1 MTIGPDPT
9 TIRLRTA
16 LRDLVALATI
26 PAAWVGR
33 EPSAIAAGLADLLIG
48 SLDLDFAFVR
58 LRDPEGGDVVE
69 VTRGDAWRSFPE
81 WLQHH
86 LSVNGHRSLREVI
99 PDVSGR
105 VQPCC
110 GIVIPIGVD
119 SEGGLVAAASGRSS
133 FPDEIDRLLLSVA
146 ANQAATACQNA
157 RLLYERRRAEE
168 ALREARNDLEKKVAE
183 RTAELLRT
191 TADLVE
197 RDAKIRRLID
207 ANIIGI
213 FIGDFDGLILEA
225 NGAFLHMVGYDR
237 EDLIAGRVRW
247 SDLTP
252 PEWRDRTEQA
262 LQQVKTTGIVQAY
275 EKEYFRKDGSRVP
288 VLAGATLF
296 EEGGDK
302 SIGFVIDLTERKRA
316 AEALRE
322 VQTELVHANRAAALG
337 QLTASIAHEV
347 NQPISGVL
355 SSGLAALRWLET
367 PDLEAARRSIERVI
381 RDATRAGDV
390 INGLRA
396 LVKKAPPRTDSFDVN
411 AAVREVISLT
421 HGEAA
426 GKAVSVRLQLDQRL
440 PHIRGDRVQLQQVVL
455 NLVINAIDAISEPGD
470 RPRDLLITTT
480 SDDADCVLVAVQ
492 DTGPGVA
499 DPERVFEAFYTTK
512 PAGLG
517 MGLSICR
524 SIVEAHGGQL
534 SVAANVPY
542 GAIFQFT
549 VPAHGNDR

>member
-322 VQTELVHANRAAALG
+322 VQTELAHANRAAALG

-534 SVAANVPY
+534 SVAANV
-542 GAIFQFT
+542 
-549 VPAHGNDR
+549 

>member
-105 VQPCC
+105 VEPCC

-322 VQTELVHANRAAALG
+322 VQTELAHANRAATLG

>member
-455 NLVINAIDAISEPGD
+455 NLVINAIDAIGEPGD

>member
-105 VQPCC
+105 VEPCC

>member
-322 VQTELVHANRAAALG
+322 VQTELAHANRAAALG